1 MGGYKNKQIALFSVL
16 ALCVIAAIFWN
27 SLQNAQQ
34 SNELS
39 NGLLTWL
46 KPWLLHLFGGSEE
59 LMHEVVRKTAHF
71 VEFAALG
78 LCLCGVTNGMRPDFW
93 RTFLLFF
100 PLFVLL
106 STAVTDEFIQS
117 FSDRTSA
124 VKDVLLDFG
133 GGIFG
138 LAVTALVF
146 AVLHGRKKRG

>member
-1 MGGYKNKQIALFSVL
+1 MKECKNKQIALFSVL
-16 ALCVIAAIFWN
+16 ALGVIAVIFWN

-39 NGLLTWL
+39 GGLLTWL
-46 KPWLLHLFGGSEE
+46 KPWLLPLFGGSEE

-78 LCLCGVTNGMRPDFW
+78 FCLCGVADGIRTDHW
-93 RTFLLFF
+93 RTSLLFF

-106 STAVTDEFIQS
+106 STAVTDEFIQT
-117 FSDRTSA
+117 FSDRTGS
-124 VKDVLLDFG
+124 VKDVLLDFC

-138 LAVTALVF
+138 LAVTAVLF
-146 AVLHGRKKRG
+146 AVRHSRKKRG

>member
-71 VEFAALG
+71 VEFAA
-78 LCLCGVTNGMRPDFW
+78 FE
-93 RTFLLFF
+93 FF
-100 PLFVLL
+100 AARVAAKSIVSSLK
-106 STAVTDEFIQS
+106 
-117 FSDRTSA
+117 FSPSHNT
-124 VKDVLLDFG
+124 
-133 GGIFG
+133 
-138 LAVTALVF
+138 TT
-146 AVLHGRKKRG
+146 

>member
-1 MGGYKNKQIALFSVL
+1 MKECRRKQILVFSVL
-16 ALCVIAAIFWN
+16 AVCVVGAIFWN
-27 SLQNAQQ
+27 SLQNAQE

-39 NGLLTWL
+39 SGLLAWL
-46 KPWLLHLFGGSEE
+46 KPCLLHLFGGSEE

-71 VEFAALG
+71 VEFAVLG
-78 LCLCGVTNGMRPDFW
+78 LCLCGVADGMRPDFW
-93 RTFLLFF
+93 RTSLLFF

-124 VKDVLLDFG
+124 VKDVLLDFC

-138 LAVTALVF
+138 LAVTALMF
-146 AVLHGRKKRG
+146 AMLHSRRKRG

>member
-1 MGGYKNKQIALFSVL
+1 MKQYRNKQILVFSVL
-16 ALCVIAAIFWN
+16 AVCVTATIFWN

-39 NGLLTWL
+39 NGLLAWL
-46 KPWLLHLFGGSEE
+46 KPYLLHLFGGSEE

-78 LCLCGVTNGMRPDFW
+78 LCLCGVADGMRTDFW
-93 RTFLLFF
+93 HTSLLFF

-124 VKDVLLDFG
+124 VKDVLLDFC

-138 LAVTALVF
+138 LAVMVLLF
-146 AVLHGRKKRG
+146 AVLHSRRKRG